1 MKKIAVGA
9 FPLVHIDKSERKM
22 VENYLINT
30 LSDLINVNQLATDIN
45 SDRARFITP
54 MSILNFI
61 KNNKFETEKTVPE
74 SNMEKERSEKLNS
87 IRRAFKNTKTLYS
100 AISNDPFYRDNVFYP
115 IYIEETIKS
124 GNYTDYKYDFLIL
137 SNDLVKKQIL
147 DEIQYDDRI
156 TLLFLILKCILLPN
170 TKLSNLGTRDSS
182 GQVSD
187 IRKYFAVYLETCKNA
202 NINPI
207 DMFVKIINFSG
218 IQKRSK
224 KGGKPTNK
232 LLGLLTSKGVETET
246 INKIHSANFLN
257 LFDNDGE
264 IKDAYFLTG
273 LSQGAISKFLDDDS
287 VMDPNYN
294 IVGRQYAQAKTHEY
308 GKILSIVDALKVFN
322 SAQNMV
328 QDLNS
333 SDIMQK
339 VKLANSKNG
348 EETEVHINVDQILN
362 DIETIYFRQFLTSI
376 QNLDFITVK
385 KIYNTLGF
393 EMNPTKVQTEEE
405 KFNKQIDV
413 LQKELDTTRKEMDTL
428 RDLMNKN
435 RDSNGNV
442 IDMQLEKGLVQRYQA
457 NEDKYQK
464 DSDALIKAKTDLQ
477 VFKISNASNKD
488 STLSTAEYLKRE
500 LVTYLISLEEFSA
513 YLTGLYAQLYSYFNS
528 EEFLSDL
535 QNNGSKMMELNDF
548 KNLGIYKKTFQLD
561 LAEISSLFKQH
572 YLRKFDLTENNILKD
587 EKTLIKQLFSK
598 QSTVDTKID
607 SVLSPTAVN
616 VLNDLGLDIIFFENL
631 IRPIFKKYSNA
642 ALVTANQIKD
652 LRIEKNPLLKKLFS
666 NANLFKSFILTDD
679 ILIQAYDILHYL
691 DNLKYEVGLI
701 NSPVSKVFNDQNK
714 IQFMINRL
722 GMNDYPVFIMNRREV
737 SLSMP
742 NHLSMTGNNFIST
755 VSASAFREIATI
767 NHVKVWSQVNMF
779 GGVTNSKN
787 YKELEDRMRT
797 IKADIAVA
805 EKNIAQEKDKKKKID
820 LQRKLDKLKAEQEK
834 KRIEQQKLKELASN
848 PYNFSPNMEKSVRS
862 TIPERP
868 GQNQFN
874 VSGQPQNYQQQ
885 NVYDRNLNN
894 RQNNYNQNGQN
905 NYNQNGQNNYRQNYN
920 SNYNPNETRDNFM
933 RGRDNVDG
941 IQQQPIYD
949 EQHRNQNPQFQN
961 NRFINNPYIQNRM
974 NELNNKQY

>member
-74 SNMEKERSEKLNS
+74 SNMEKERSEKSNS
-87 IRRAFKNTKTLYS
+87 IRRAFKNTKNLYS

-405 KFNKQIDV
+405 KYNKQIDV
-413 LQKELDTTRKEMDTL
+413 LQKELETTRREMEDL
-428 RDLMNKN
+428 RNLMNKN
-435 RDSNGNV
+435 RDSNDNV
-442 IDMQLEKGLVQRYQA
+442 IDMQLEKGLVQRYQS

-500 LVTYLISLEEFSA
+500 LVTYQISLEEFSA

-548 KNLGIYKKTFQLD
+548 KDLGIYKRTFQLD
-561 LAEISSLFKQH
+561 LAEISGLFKQH

-587 EKTLIKQLFSK
+587 EKTLIKNLFSK
-598 QSTVDTKID
+598 QSKVDTKID

-616 VLNDLGLDIIFFENL
+616 VLNGLGLDTIFFENL

-652 LRIEKNPLLKKLFS
+652 LRIEKNPLLNKLFR

-701 NSPVSKVFNDQNK
+701 NSPVSKVFNAQNK

-722 GMNDYPVFIMNRREV
+722 GMDEYPVFIMNKSKI

-755 VSASAFREIATI
+755 VSASAFKEIATI

-787 YKELEDRMRT
+787 YKELEDRMRK

-805 EKNIAQEKDKKKKID
+805 EKNISQEKDKKKKID

-834 KRIEQQKLKELASN
+834 KRIEQQNLKELASN

>member
-74 SNMEKERSEKLNS
+74 SNMEKERSEKSNS
-87 IRRAFKNTKTLYS
+87 IRRAFKNTKNLYS

-308 GKILSIVDALKVFN
+308 GRILSIVDALKVFN

-405 KFNKQIDV
+405 KYNKQIDV
-413 LQKELDTTRKEMDTL
+413 LQKELETTRREMEDL
-428 RDLMNKN
+428 RNLMNKN
-435 RDSNGNV
+435 RDSNDNV

-477 VFKISNASNKD
+477 VFKIGNASNKD
-488 STLSTAEYLKRE
+488 STLGKEEYLKRE
-500 LVTYLISLEEFSA
+500 LVTYQISLEEFSA

-587 EKTLIKQLFSK
+587 EKTLIKNLFSK
-598 QSTVDTKID
+598 RSKVDTKID

-631 IRPIFKKYSNA
+631 IRPIFKKYLNA

-701 NSPVSKVFNDQNK
+701 NSPVSKVFNTQNK

-722 GMNDYPVFIMNRREV
+722 GMDEYPVFIMNKSKI

-755 VSASAFREIATI
+755 VSASAFKEIATI
-767 NHVKVWSQVNMF
+767 NHVKVWSQANMF

-787 YKELEDRMRT
+787 YK
-797 IKADIAVA
+797 
-805 EKNIAQEKDKKKKID
+805 
-820 LQRKLDKLKAEQEK
+820 
-834 KRIEQQKLKELASN
+834 
-848 PYNFSPNMEKSVRS
+848 
-862 TIPERP
+862 
-868 GQNQFN
+868 G
-874 VSGQPQNYQQQ
+874 
-885 NVYDRNLNN
+885 
-894 RQNNYNQNGQN
+894 
-905 NYNQNGQNNYRQNYN
+905 
-920 SNYNPNETRDNFM
+920 
-933 RGRDNVDG
+933 
-941 IQQQPIYD
+941 
-949 EQHRNQNPQFQN
+949 
-961 NRFINNPYIQNRM
+961 
-974 NELNNKQY
+974 

>member
-74 SNMEKERSEKLNS
+74 SNMEKERSEKSNS
-87 IRRAFKNTKTLYS
+87 IRRAFKNTKNLYS

-308 GKILSIVDALKVFN
+308 GRILSIVDALKVFN

-405 KFNKQIDV
+405 KYNKQIDV
-413 LQKELDTTRKEMDTL
+413 LQKELETTRREMEDL
-428 RDLMNKN
+428 RNLMNKN
-435 RDSNGNV
+435 RDSNDNV
-442 IDMQLEKGLVQRYQA
+442 IDMQLEKGLVQRYQS

-464 DSDALIKAKTDLQ
+464 DSDALLKIKTDLQ
-477 VFKISNASNKD
+477 VFKIGNASNKD
-488 STLSTAEYLKRE
+488 STLGKEEYLKRE
-500 LVTYLISLEEFSA
+500 LVTYQISLEEFSA

-701 NSPVSKVFNDQNK
+701 NFPVSKVFNDQNK

-787 YKELEDRMRT
+787 YKELEDRMRK

-805 EKNIAQEKDKKKKID
+805 EKNISQEKDKKKKID

-834 KRIEQQKLKELASN
+834 KRIEQQNLKELASN

-894 RQNNYNQNGQN
+894 RQN

>member
-74 SNMEKERSEKLNS
+74 SNMEKERSEKSNS
-87 IRRAFKNTKTLYS
+87 IRRAFKNTKNLYS

-308 GKILSIVDALKVFN
+308 GRILSIVDALKVFN

-405 KFNKQIDV
+405 KYNKQIDV
-413 LQKELDTTRKEMDTL
+413 LQKELETTRREMEDL
-428 RDLMNKN
+428 RNLMNKN
-435 RDSNGNV
+435 RDSDERI
-442 IDMQLEKGLVQRYQA
+442 IDLKHNEDLVQRYQV

-500 LVTYLISLEEFSA
+500 LVTYQISLEEFSA

-548 KNLGIYKKTFQLD
+548 KNLGIYKKIFQLD

-701 NSPVSKVFNDQNK
+701 NFPVSKVFNDQNK

-787 YKELEDRMRT
+787 YKELEDRMRK

-805 EKNIAQEKDKKKKID
+805 EKNISQEKDKKKKID

-834 KRIEQQKLKELASN
+834 KRIEQQNLKELASN

-941 IQQQPIYD
+941 VQQQPIHD

>member
-9 FPLVHIDKSERKM
+9 FPLVQIDKIERKM

-61 KNNKFETEKTVPE
+61 KSNKFETEKTVDE
-74 SNMEKERSEKLNS
+74 SNMETERSKKASS
-87 IRRAFKNTKTLYS
+87 IKRAFKNTKNLYS

-218 IQKRSK
+218 IQKRSR

-232 LLGLLTSKGVETET
+232 LLGLLTSQGVETET

-273 LSQGAISKFLDDDS
+273 LSQGDISKFLDDDS

-333 SDIMQK
+333 NEIMQK

-348 EETEVHINVDQILN
+348 EETEVYINVDQILN
-362 DIETIYFRQFLTSI
+362 DIETVYFRQFLTSI

-385 KIYNTLGF
+385 KIYNTLGL
-393 EMNPTKVQTEEE
+393 ELNPVNVQTEEE
-405 KFNKQIDV
+405 KYNKQIDV
-413 LQKELDTTRKEMDTL
+413 LRKELDTTRKEMDTL

-464 DSDALIKAKTDLQ
+464 DSESLLKASTDLQ
-477 VFKISNASNKD
+477 LFKITNASNKD
-488 STLSTAEYLKRE
+488 STLSKAEYLKRE
-500 LVTYLISLEEFSA
+500 LVTYQISLEEFSA

-528 EEFLSDL
+528 EDFLADI
-535 QNNGSKMMELNDF
+535 QNIGSKMMELNDF

-561 LAEISSLFKQH
+561 LAEISGLFKQH
-572 YLRKFDLTENNILKD
+572 YLRKFDLTENNILKN
-587 EKTLIKQLFSK
+587 EKTLIKQLFSS
-598 QSTVDTKID
+598 QDNVNTKIN
-607 SVLSPTAVN
+607 SVLVSNAEN
-616 VLNDLGLDIIFFENL
+616 VLNDLGLDTIFFENL

-652 LRIEKNPLLKKLFS
+652 LRIEKNPLLNKLFR

-701 NSPVSKVFNDQNK
+701 NSPVSKVFNTQNK

-722 GMNDYPVFIMNRREV
+722 GMDEYPVFIMNKSKI

-755 VSASAFREIATI
+755 VSASAFKEIATI

-787 YKELEDRMRT
+787 YKELEDRMRK

-805 EKNIAQEKDKKKKID
+805 EKNISQEKDKKKKID

-834 KRIEQQKLKELASN
+834 KRIEQQNLKELASN

-894 RQNNYNQNGQN
+894 RQNNYNQNR
-905 NYNQNGQNNYRQNYN
+905 QNNYRQNYN

-941 IQQQPIYD
+941 VQQQPIYD

>member
-74 SNMEKERSEKLNS
+74 SNMEKERSEKSNS
-87 IRRAFKNTKTLYS
+87 ISRAFKNTKNLYS

-218 IQKRSK
+218 IQKRSR

-273 LSQGAISKFLDDDS
+273 LSQGDISKFLNDDS

-333 SDIMQK
+333 NEIMQK

-348 EETEVHINVDQILN
+348 EEIEVYINVDQILN
-362 DIETIYFRQFLTSI
+362 DIETVYFRQFLTSI

-385 KIYNTLGF
+385 KIYNTLGL
-393 EMNPTKVQTEEE
+393 ELNPVNVQTEEE
-405 KFNKQIDV
+405 KYNKQIDV
-413 LQKELDTTRKEMDTL
+413 LRKELDTTRKEMDTL

-442 IDMQLEKGLVQRYQA
+442 INMQLEKGLVQRYQA

-464 DSDALIKAKTDLQ
+464 DSEALLKASTDLQ
-477 VFKISNASNKD
+477 LFKITNASNKD
-488 STLSTAEYLKRE
+488 STLSKAEYLKRE
-500 LVTYLISLEEFSA
+500 LVTYQISLEEFSA

-528 EEFLSDL
+528 EDFLSDI
-535 QNNGSKMMELNDF
+535 QNIGSKMMELNDF
-548 KNLGIYKKTFQLD
+548 KNLGIYKKIFQLD
-561 LAEISSLFKQH
+561 LAEISGLFKQH
-572 YLRKFDLTENNILKD
+572 YLRKFDLTENNILKN
-587 EKTLIKQLFSK
+587 EKTLIRQLFPS
-598 QSTVDTKID
+598 QDNVNTKIN
-607 SVLSPTAVN
+607 SVLVSNAEN
-616 VLNDLGLDIIFFENL
+616 VLNGLGLDTIFFENL

-652 LRIEKNPLLKKLFS
+652 LRIEKNPLLNKLFR

-701 NSPVSKVFNDQNK
+701 NSPVSKVFNAQNK

-722 GMNDYPVFIMNRREV
+722 GMDEYPVFIMNKSKI

-755 VSASAFREIATI
+755 VSASAFKEIATI

-779 GGVTNSKN
+779 GGVTNSKH
-787 YKELEDRMRT
+787 YKELEDRMRK

-805 EKNIAQEKDKKKKID
+805 EKNIAQEKDKKQKIN
-820 LQRKLDKLKAEQEK
+820 LQRELDRLRAKQEK
-834 KRIEQQKLKELASN
+834 KRIEQQNLKELASN

-874 VSGQPQNYQQQ
+874 VSGQQQNYQQQ

-894 RQNNYNQNGQN
+894 RQN